1 MKKSRYE
8 QKISLWKNIAMTSK
22 SRYEKISLCTKKLAM
37 KKSRYEQISPWRNL
51 AMQLCYR
58 FNLSTYALYLRASP
72 LRQFVFAIFL
82 LIRVSQYPFAPC
94 VSTYMFN
101 KASVNVSCFGI
112 PDLQL
117 PRHAIEPELCPPHS
131 ALPQQVGHH
140 IMFHDGFK

>member
-1 MKKSRYE
+1 
-8 QKISLWKNIAMTSK
+8 MTST

-117 PRHAIEPELCPPHS
+117 PRHAIEPELCPPPLRS
-131 ALPQQVGHH
+131 SPTGRAWRGGQTPLGIICFTTYLGDLVPQSQ
-140 IMFHDGFK
+140 

>member
-1 MKKSRYE
+1 
-8 QKISLWKNIAMTSK
+8 
-22 SRYEKISLCTKKLAM
+22 
-37 KKSRYEQISPWRNL
+37 
-51 AMQLCYR
+51 MQLCYR
-58 FNLSTYALYLRASP
+58 FNLSTYVLYLRASP

-117 PRHAIEPELCPPHS
+117 PRHAIEPELCPPPHS
-131 ALPQQVGHH
+131 ALPRQVGLGGGGSDTLGHH
-140 IMFHDGFK
+140 MFHDVFR